1 MYQIFFFFLPLLHSY
16 HHVSAQPPP
25 PFRNGD
31 LVANFEPSLAV
42 VTGVLAIMFALT
54 FVLLVYA
61 KCCHIDLRSGSGD
74 RRRHDRRLRQ
84 GIFFNRSTASS
95 DRFSGLDKT
104 AIESLPL
111 FRFSALKGSKQGL
124 DCSVCLSKFES
135 IEILRLLPKCR
146 HAFHIGCID
155 QWLEQHATCPLCRDR
170 VSMEEDSSVFTNGN
184 SFRFLNQ
191 SEIREDSSLEL
202 YIERE
207 EEEERRHRE
216 ELGGSSRFSIG
227 ESFRKILKLGKE
239 KTLLDEHVNDKDEK
253 KLMHKFN
260 HRIVVSDVVFKNRWS
275 NVSSS
280 DLMFL
285 NSEMVNSISSER
297 FASMDRVKRG
307 DEEDQIGILRIKEE
321 MEAKRMLENKLTSM
335 KTMFLPENEDS
346 GSKSRSVMIEPGRR
360 SVSDITAVPRLSL
373 SVHGDCSG
381 SAAETASALQN
392 GGNETEERRRR
403 LWLPI
408 ARKTAQWFANRE
420 KRNQINT
427 IHQHFD
433 V

>member
-1 MYQIFFFFLPLLHSY
+1 MNQIFIFFFLTIFHSY
-16 HHVSAQPPP
+16 YYVSAQPPAP

-31 LVANFEPSLAV
+31 LVTNFEPSLAV
-42 VTGVLAIMFALT
+42 VTGVLAIMFTLT

-61 KCCHIDLRSGSGD
+61 KCCHIDLRSGTGDGRRQD
-74 RRRHDRRLRQ
+74 RRIRQ
-84 GIFFNRSTASS
+84 GIFFNRSTNSS

-124 DCSVCLSKFES
+124 ECS
-135 IEILRLLPKCR
+135 ILRLLPKCR
-146 HAFHIGCID
+146 HAFHVGCID
-155 QWLEQHATCPLCRDR
+155 QWLEQHATCPLCRAR
-170 VSMEEDSSVFTNGN
+170 VSIEDESFVYGN

-191 SEIREDSSLEL
+191 SEVREDSSLEL

-207 EEEERRHRE
+207 EEEERRQRE
-216 ELGGSSRFSIG
+216 EVGGSSRFSIG
-227 ESFRKILKLGKE
+227 GSFRKILKLGHKE
-239 KTLLDEHVNDKDEK
+239 KPLLDQHGEDKDDK
-253 KLMHKFN
+253 KVMHKFN
-260 HRIVVSDVVFKNRWS
+260 HRILVSDVVFKNRWS

-285 NSEMVNSISSER
+285 NSEMVSSISSGR
-297 FASMDRVKRG
+297 FSSMDRVKRG
-307 DEEDQIGILRIKEE
+307 DEEDQRGDLRNKEE
-321 MEAKRMLENKLTSM
+321 KRMLENKLS
-335 KTMFLPENEDS
+335 ENRDF
-346 GSKSRSVMIEPGRR
+346 GSKSRIVMIEPGRR
-360 SVSDITAVPRLSL
+360 SVSDITAVPRHSIT
-373 SVHGDCSG
+373 VRGECSG
-381 SAAETASALQN
+381 SNAATASALEN

-427 IHQHFD
+427 THQHFD

>member
-1 MYQIFFFFLPLLHSY
+1 MYQIFIFFVTIFHSY
-16 HHVSAQPPP
+16 YYVSAQPPAP

-31 LVANFEPSLAV
+31 LVTNFEPSLAV
-42 VTGVLAIMFALT
+42 VTGVLAIMFTLT

-61 KCCHIDLRSGSGD
+61 KCCHIDLRSGTGD
-74 RRRHDRRLRQ
+74 GRRQDRRLRQ
-84 GIFFNRSTASS
+84 GIFFNRSTNSS

-124 DCSVCLSKFES
+124 ECSVCLSKFES
-135 IEILRLLPKCR
+135 VEILRLLPKCR
-146 HAFHIGCID
+146 HAFHVGCID
-155 QWLEQHATCPLCRDR
+155 QWLEQHATCPLCRAR
-170 VSMEEDSSVFTNGN
+170 VSVEDESSVYGN

-191 SEIREDSSLEL
+191 SEVRENSSLEL

-207 EEEERRHRE
+207 EEEEERRQRE

-227 ESFRKILKLGKE
+227 GSFRKILKLGHKD
-239 KTLLDEHVNDKDEK
+239 KPLLDQHGEDKV
-253 KLMHKFN
+253 MHKFN
-260 HRIVVSDVVFKNRWS
+260 HRILVSDVVFKNRWS

-285 NSEMVNSISSER
+285 NSEMVSSISSER
-297 FASMDRVKRG
+297 FSSMDRVTRG
-307 DEEDQIGILRIKEE
+307 DEEDQRGNLQVKEDN
-321 MEAKRMLENKLTSM
+321 RMLENKLS
-335 KTMFLPENEDS
+335 ENRDL
-346 GSKSRSVMIEPGRR
+346 GSKSRNVMIEPGRR
-360 SVSDITAVPRLSL
+360 SISDITAVPRLSIV
-373 SVHGDCSG
+373 VHGDCSG
-381 SAAETASALQN
+381 SNAASALEN

-420 KRNQINT
+420 KRHQINT
-427 IHQHFD
+427 THQHFD

>member
-1 MYQIFFFFLPLLHSY
+1 MNQIFIFLFLTIFNSLNY
-16 HHVSAQPPP
+16 VSAQPPAP

-31 LVANFEPSLAV
+31 LVTNFEPSLAV
-42 VTGVLAIMFALT
+42 VTGVLAIMFSLT
-54 FVLLVYA
+54 FVLLLYA
-61 KCCHIDLRSGSGD
+61 KCCHIDLRSGTGDGRRQD
-74 RRRHDRRLRQ
+74 RR
-84 GIFFNRSTASS
+84 IFFNRSSNSS

-111 FRFSALKGSKQGL
+111 FKFSALKGSKQGL
-124 DCSVCLSKFES
+124 ECSVCLSKFES
-135 IEILRLLPKCR
+135 VEILRLLPKCR
-146 HAFHIGCID
+146 HAFHVGCID
-155 QWLEQHATCPLCRDR
+155 TWLEQHATCPLCRAR
-170 VSMEEDSSVFTNGN
+170 VSVEEGSSVYGN

-191 SEIREDSSLEL
+191 SEVREDSSLEL

-207 EEEERRHRE
+207 EEEERRQRE
-216 ELGGSSRFSIG
+216 EVGGSSRFSIG
-227 ESFRKILKLGKE
+227 GSFRKILKLGQKE
-239 KTLLDEHVNDKDEK
+239 KPLLDQHGEDKDEK

-260 HRIVVSDVVFKNRWS
+260 HRILVSDVVFKNRWS

-285 NSEMVNSISSER
+285 NSEMVSSVSSER
-297 FASMDRVKRG
+297 FSSMDRVKSG
-307 DEEDQIGILRIKEE
+307 NLRNKEE
-321 MEAKRMLENKLTSM
+321 KGMLENRD
-335 KTMFLPENEDS
+335 F

-360 SVSDITAVPRLSL
+360 SVSDITAVPRVSIT
-373 SVHGDCSG
+373 VHGECSG
-381 SAAETASALQN
+381 SNAATASVLEN

-408 ARKTAQWFANRE
+408 ARRTAQWFANRE

-427 IHQHFD
+427 THQHFD

>member
-1 MYQIFFFFLPLLHSY
+1 
-16 HHVSAQPPP
+16 
-25 PFRNGD
+25 
-31 LVANFEPSLAV
+31 
-42 VTGVLAIMFALT
+42 MFTLT
-54 FVLLVYA
+54 FVLLLYA
-61 KCCHIDLRSGSGD
+61 KCCHIDLRSGTGDGRRQD
-74 RRRHDRRLRQ
+74 RRIQ
-84 GIFFNRSTASS
+84 GIFFNRSSNSS

-124 DCSVCLSKFES
+124 ECSVCLSKFES
-135 IEILRLLPKCR
+135 VEILRLLPKCR
-146 HAFHIGCID
+146 HAFHVGCID
-155 QWLEQHATCPLCRDR
+155 TWLEQHATCPLCRAR
-170 VSMEEDSSVFTNGN
+170 VSVEDESSVYGN

-191 SEIREDSSLEL
+191 SEVREDSSLEL

-207 EEEERRHRE
+207 EEEEERRRRE
-216 ELGGSSRFSIG
+216 EVGGSSRFSIG
-227 ESFRKILKLGKE
+227 GSFRKILKLGHKE
-239 KTLLDEHVNDKDEK
+239 KPLLDQHGEDKDEK

-285 NSEMVNSISSER
+285 NSEMVSSVSSER
-297 FASMDRVKRG
+297 FSSMDRVKRG
-307 DEEDQIGILRIKEE
+307 DEEDQRGNLRIKEE
-321 MEAKRMLENKLTSM
+321 DK
-335 KTMFLPENEDS
+335 MFENELSENRDF
-346 GSKSRSVMIEPGRR
+346 GPKTRSVMIEPGRR
-360 SVSDITAVPRLSL
+360 SVSDITAVPRLSIT
-373 SVHGDCSG
+373 VHGECSG
-381 SAAETASALQN
+381 SNAATASALEN

-408 ARKTAQWFANRE
+408 ARRTAQWFANRE

-427 IHQHFD
+427 THQHFD

>member
-1 MYQIFFFFLPLLHSY
+1 MNQIFFFFFVTIFHSCY
-16 HHVSAQPPP
+16 YVSSQPPAP

-31 LVANFEPSLAV
+31 LVTNFEPSLAV
-42 VTGVLAIMFALT
+42 VTGVLAIMFTLT

-61 KCCHIDLRSGSGD
+61 KCCHIDLRSGTGDGRRQD
-74 RRRHDRRLRQ
+74 RR
-84 GIFFNRSTASS
+84 IFFNRSSNSS

-124 DCSVCLSKFES
+124 ECSVCLSKFES
-135 IEILRLLPKCR
+135 VEILRLLPKCR
-146 HAFHIGCID
+146 HAFHVGCID
-155 QWLEQHATCPLCRDR
+155 QWLEQHATCPLCRAR
-170 VSMEEDSSVFTNGN
+170 VSIEDESSVYGN

-191 SEIREDSSLEL
+191 SEVREDSSLEL

-207 EEEERRHRE
+207 EEEERRQRE
-216 ELGGSSRFSIG
+216 EVGGSSRFSIG
-227 ESFRKILKLGKE
+227 GSFRKILKLGHKE
-239 KTLLDEHVNDKDEK
+239 KPLLDQQGDDKDEK
-253 KLMHKFN
+253 KVMHKFN
-260 HRIVVSDVVFKNRWS
+260 HRILVSDVVFKNRWS

-285 NSEMVNSISSER
+285 NSEMVSSISSER
-297 FASMDRVKRG
+297 FSSMDRVKRG
-307 DEEDQIGILRIKEE
+307 DEEDQRGDLRIKEE
-321 MEAKRMLENKLTSM
+321 KRMLASM
-335 KTMFLPENEDS
+335 KTMLLSENNDS
-346 GSKSRSVMIEPGRR
+346 GSRSRSVMIEPGRR
-360 SVSDITAVPRLSL
+360 SVSDITAVPRHSIT
-373 SVHGDCSG
+373 VHGECSG
-381 SAAETASALQN
+381 SNAATASALEN

-427 IHQHFD
+427 THQHFD

>member
-1 MYQIFFFFLPLLHSY
+1 
-16 HHVSAQPPP
+16 
-25 PFRNGD
+25 
-31 LVANFEPSLAV
+31 
-42 VTGVLAIMFALT
+42 MFALT

-74 RRRHDRRLRQ
+74 RRRHDRRLHQ

-124 DCSVCLSKFES
+124 ECSVCLSKFES
-135 IEILRLLPKCR
+135 VEILRLLPKCR

-170 VSMEEDSSVFTNGN
+170 VSMEEDSSVFTYGN

-207 EEEERRHRE
+207 EEEERRQRE

-227 ESFRKILKLGKE
+227 GSFRKILKLGNKE
-239 KTLLDEHVNDKDEK
+239 KTLLDQQVNDKDEK

-297 FASMDRVKRG
+297 FTSIDRVKRKG
-307 DEEDQIGILRIKEE
+307 DEEDQIGILGIKEE
-321 MEAKRMLENKLTSM
+321 MEAKRMLENKLTSL
-335 KTMFLPENEDS
+335 KTMLLSENGDS
-346 GSKSRSVMIEPGRR
+346 SSKSRSAMIEPGRR
-360 SVSDITAVPRLSL
+360 SVSEITAVPRLSIG
-373 SVHGDCSG
+373 VHEDCSG
-381 SAAETASALQN
+381 SSAATASALQN

-408 ARKTAQWFANRE
+408 ARRTAQWFANRE

-427 IHQHFD
+427 THFH

>member
-1 MYQIFFFFLPLLHSY
+1 MYQLFFFFLPILHSY

-42 VTGVLAIMFALT
+42 VTGVLAIMFTLT

-61 KCCHIDLRSGSGD
+61 KCCHIDLRSGSRDGT
-74 RRRHDRRLRQ
+74 RHDRRLRQ
-84 GIFFNRSTASS
+84 GIFFNRSSNSS

-124 DCSVCLSKFES
+124 ECSVCISKFEGV
-135 IEILRLLPKCR
+135 EVLRLLPKCR
-146 HAFHIGCID
+146 HAFHVGCID
-155 QWLEQHATCPLCRDR
+155 QWLEQHATCPLCRDI
-170 VSMEEDSSVFTNGN
+170 VSIEDEPSVYGN

-191 SEIREDSSLEL
+191 SERREDSSLEL

-207 EEEERRHRE
+207 EEEERRRQGE
-216 ELGGSSRFSIG
+216 EVGGSLRFSIG
-227 ESFRKILKLGKE
+227 ESFRKILKLGHKE
-239 KTLLDEHVNDKDEK
+239 KPLLENQGNEKDEK
-253 KLMHKFN
+253 KMMHKFN

-297 FASMDRVKRG
+297 FSSMDRVTRG
-307 DEEDQIGILRIKEE
+307 DEEDQIGILRINKE

-335 KTMFLPENEDS
+335 KTMLLSENSDS
-346 GSKSRSVMIEPGRR
+346 GSNSRSVMVEPGRR
-360 SVSDITAVPRLSL
+360 SVSEITAVPRTSFA
-373 SVHGDCSG
+373 VHGDYSV
-381 SAAETASALQN
+381 STAASALEN
-392 GGNETEERRRR
+392 RGNETEERRRR

-408 ARKTAQWFANRE
+408 ARNTAQWFANRE
-420 KRNQINT
+420 KRNQNNT
-427 IHQHFD
+427 SHQHFD

>member
-1 MYQIFFFFLPLLHSY
+1 MYQIFFFFFLPIFHY
-16 HHVSAQPPP
+16 VSAQSPPPP

-54 FVLLVYA
+54 FILLVYA
-61 KCCHIDLRSGSGD
+61 KCCHIDLRSGPGD
-74 RRRHDRRLRQ
+74 GRRQDLRLRQ
-84 GIFFNRSTASS
+84 GIFFNRSTNSS

-104 AIESLPL
+104 SIESLPL

-124 DCSVCLSKFES
+124 ECSVCLSKFENV
-135 IEILRLLPKCR
+135 EVLRLLPKCR

-170 VSMEEDSSVFTNGN
+170 VSIEEDSSVYGN

-191 SEIREDSSLEL
+191 SEAREESSLEL

-207 EEEERRHRE
+207 EEEERRQRLRE
-216 ELGGSSRFSIG
+216 AIGGSSSRFSIG
-227 ESFRKILKLGKE
+227 GSFRKILKLAHKE
-239 KTLLDEHVNDKDEK
+239 KPLLDEHDNDKDEK

-285 NSEMVNSISSER
+285 NSEMVNSISCER
-297 FASMDRVKRG
+297 FSSMDRVKRG
-307 DEEDQIGILRIKEE
+307 DEEEHKGILLIKEE

-335 KTMFLPENEDS
+335 KLSENSDS
-346 GSKSRSVMIEPGRR
+346 GSKSRSIMIEPGRR
-360 SVSDITAVPRLSL
+360 SVSEITAVSRLSIA
-373 SVHGDCSG
+373 VHGDCSG
-381 SAAETASALQN
+381 STAALQS

-408 ARKTAQWFANRE
+408 ARKTAQ
-420 KRNQINT
+420 
-427 IHQHFD
+427 
-433 V
+433 